1 MGDMVGRNFGPYRIL
16 DQVGAGGMAT
26 VYKAYHATMDRYVA
40 IKVLPQHLARDPNFR
55 ARFQREARTIARL
68 EHRYILPV
76 HDVGEEDGIPY
87 FVMRYTD
94 SGDLN
99 DLIRRKSLSV
109 ARIAALVGQVAEAL
123 AYAHRQGIIH
133 RDVKPANI
141 LISREGDP
149 LLTDFGIAKIYE
161 ETLQLTSDGMMVGTP
176 TYMAPEQLQ
185 GQPVDAR
192 TDIYALG
199 VVLYQTLT
207 GEPPFVAETP
217 LAVALMHMYNPLRP
231 PRQLNP
237 NIPESI
243 ERIILRAM
251 AKDPSDRFQTAS
263 EMAEALHQAL
273 TELSRLT
280 TVLPTAAAEATSD
293 APTGV
298 ATPPATPQ
306 PAPPPQPAAG
316 APRRPRWL
324 WAALGGLAVVALV
337 AALLTIPRVG
347 QSGSTGATPGPA
359 ASAAAPAATANS
371 LAALPPGPTVTP
383 RAGLRVFGSTAG
395 TIGLV
400 TLGDAVWGATSGGLV
415 RFAPDG
421 QRRVFTTAD
430 GLPFNKANALVA
442 APDGALWLASYQ
454 GIVRVRPTA
463 DGLGEVR
470 FYNDADGLDIG
481 QGQALMVDADG
492 SIWAGGASY
501 APHHISHLEGG
512 RWKGLDLPASDPA
525 LKDVHVEVVSL
536 MRSRD
541 GALWVGLYDDGIL
554 RQDAKGW
561 THFGAAQ
568 GLGKASIRQIL
579 EDQSGTIWAAEG
591 ETGLLRFDPR
601 AGSWQHVPIGTD
613 NQSIYAIAQIGAS
626 LYASGGRFVAR
637 SDDSGVT
644 WTPIASSDDNL
655 GDYVNAIATDPGGQL
670 WVGSEEGVS
679 IFTGGQWR
687 RLRPTGE
694 LPMNSVGS
702 LAQAPDGKLWAIEE
716 YGGTAGI
723 VDPASLAIEPIT
735 LPDAR
740 IQAVAFSGDTIWLGT
755 SAGIV
760 RQRGGAQL
768 RITTADGLPS
778 DNIRSLLA
786 VDTTLWIG
794 TANGLAIY
802 DLAAEKVVGA
812 VPDFAGGIIT
822 ALFHAPDGAVWAG
835 SIKENDAGKLALGRY
850 DGKAWQAWK
859 PGDQPLPENS
869 SGVVNISADS
879 QGRVWV
885 AVWNGGIYT
894 WDGTAWRSWS
904 EGDGAPGGN
913 IQALVPLDGA
923 LWMGGHASGLFR
935 WNKDGW
941 RLFKVGGLSSDVID
955 MRFTADGALWLA
967 TGDGLLRISKEG
979 VAALK

>member
-1 MGDMVGRNFGPYRIL
+1 MGDLAGRNFGPYRIL
-16 DQVGAGGMAT
+16 EQVGAGGMAT
-26 VYKAYHATMDRYVA
+26 VYKAYHAAMDRYVA

-76 HDVGEEDGIPY
+76 HDVGEEDGVPY

-94 SGDLN
+94 GGDLN
-99 DLIRRKSLSV
+99 DLIARRSLTI
-109 ARIAALVGQVAEAL
+109 ARAAALIGQVAEAL

-141 LISREGDP
+141 LMSRDGDP

-161 ETLQLTSDGMMVGTP
+161 DTLQLTGEGMMVGTP

-185 GQPVDAR
+185 GQPVDPR

-199 VVLYQTLT
+199 VVLYQVLT
-207 GEPPFVAETP
+207 GEPPFAAETP
-217 LAVALMHMYNPLRP
+217 LAVALMHIHNPLRP
-231 PRQLNP
+231 PRQINP

-251 AKDPSDRFQTAS
+251 AKNPSDRFQTAD
-263 EMAEALHQAL
+263 EMAEALQQAL
-273 TELSRLT
+273 TGLSRPT
-280 TVLPTAAAEATSD
+280 AVLPVPAAQDEPAVVSAS
-293 APTGV
+293 PSQ
-298 ATPPATPQ
+298 ATPAAPAQTAPAA
-306 PAPPPQPAAG
+306 PAPAV
-316 APRRPRWL
+316 RRLSPRWL
-324 WAALGGLAVVALV
+324 ALGGAVLVVALLGLVALPRWLPSATGSAGGATAAPTAPGGTAGPGAALG
-337 AALLTIPRVG
+337 
-347 QSGSTGATPGPA
+347 
-359 ASAAAPAATANS
+359 
-371 LAALPPGPTVTP
+371 PTVVP
-383 RAGLRVFGSTAG
+383 RAGLRVFGSTAE
-395 TIGLV
+395 TVGLV
-400 TLGDAVWGATSGGLV
+400 ALGDAVWAATRGGLV
-415 RFAPDG
+415 RYTADG

-430 GLPFNKANALVA
+430 GLPFNKAYALVA
-442 APDGALWLASYQ
+442 APDGALWVASDL
-454 GIVRVRPTA
+454 GIARVRPSA

-470 FYNDADGLDIG
+470 FYSDADGLDIG
-481 QGQALMVDADG
+481 EPRALMVDADG
-492 SIWAGGASY
+492 SLWAGGAAY
-501 APHHISHLEGG
+501 ATHHISHLEGG

-525 LKDVHVEVVSL
+525 LKDVRVDVISL
-536 MRSRD
+536 LRGRD
-541 GALWVGLYDDGIL
+541 GALWVGLENDGLL
-554 RQDAKGW
+554 RQDSQGW
-561 THFGAAQ
+561 AHFGAAQ
-568 GLGKASIRQIL
+568 GVGEVTIRRIL
-579 EDQSGTIWAAEG
+579 EDQGGTIWAVASEN
-591 ETGLLRFDPR
+591 GLLRFDPR
-601 AGSWQHVPIGTD
+601 ARSWQRVPVGRD
-613 NQSIYAIAQIGAS
+613 GQSIYAIAQIGAS

-637 SDDSGVT
+637 SDDSGAT
-644 WTPIASSDDNL
+644 WTAIASSDDNL
-655 GDYVNAIATDPGGQL
+655 GDYVNAITTDPGGQL

-679 IFTGGQWR
+679 MFTGGQWR
-687 RLRPTGE
+687 RLRTTGE
-694 LPMNSVGS
+694 LPMSSVGS

-778 DNIRSLLA
+778 DNIRRLLA

-802 DLAAEKVVGA
+802 DLAAEKVVGT

-869 SGVVNISADS
+869 SGVANISADS

-894 WDGTAWRSWS
+894 WDGAAWRSWS
-904 EGDGAPGGN
+904 EGDGAPSGN

-955 MRFTADGALWLA
+955 LRFTADGALWLA

-979 VAALK
+979 VAALH